1 MGNPVV
7 VQDFDILT
15 EITQIEIIARGTGVR
30 IRRYLNRTYGQG
42 RWRKMKGKAW
52 IRIKRTGEVQY
63 AELHWFEAHG
73 IGRRDLKRKRR
84 LQE

>member
-1 MGNPVV
+1 MPSD
-7 VQDFDILT
+7 QDFDLLS
-15 EITQIEIIARGTGVR
+15 EITDTAIIARGTGVR

>member
-1 MGNPVV
+1 MPSD
-7 VQDFDILT
+7 QDFDLLS
-15 EITQIEIIARGTGVR
+15 EITDTAIIARGAGVR